1 LSAITKLISK
11 FWDSQMTVRDKL
23 SKELEQ
29 APDSLVE
36 ELLDFC
42 IFLKQRQQ
50 VKMSHI
56 KVSDVNSSSLLIPED
71 EWRGIQE
78 TIYLLSIP
86 NMRESIVEGLST
98 SINDCNET
106 IEW

>member
-1 LSAITKLISK
+1 
-11 FWDSQMTVRDKL
+11 MTVRDRL

-29 APDSLVE
+29 APDSLIE
-36 ELLDFC
+36 EILDFC

-50 VKMSHI
+50 VKMSDI
-56 KVSDVNSSSLLIPED
+56 KISDVNSNSVLISED

-86 NMRESIVEGLST
+86 KMHESIVEGLST

-106 IEW
+106 LEW

>member
-1 LSAITKLISK
+1 
-11 FWDSQMTVRDKL
+11 MTIRDQL

-29 APDSLVE
+29 IPDSLVE
-36 ELLDFC
+36 EILDFC

-50 VKMSHI
+50 AKTKDVKI
-56 KVSDVNSSSLLIPED
+56 LEGNSVLISED

-86 NMRESIVEGLST
+86 KMRESIVEGLST
-98 SINDCNET
+98 SVHDCRET
-106 IEW
+106 LEW